1 MDTVCHGVPGSRRA
15 ETNEWANMNNAMAY
29 MIPPIIQKID
39 TASLDIKHG
48 NSTVIYATTRL
59 TPPAAVVDSADHNKE
74 CDGNGNIRKRG
85 FQHVYKSNSTNSSRR
100 VHHIPSGGVLLV
112 GETTI

>member
-1 MDTVCHGVPGSRRA
+1 MDTVHHDVPGSCRA
-15 ETNEWANMNNAMAY
+15 ETNEWGNIINATAY
-29 MIPPIIQKID
+29 MIPPNIEKMD

-48 NSTVIYATTRL
+48 NSTVTYAMTHL
-59 TPPAAVVDSADHNKE
+59 TPPAAVVESADHNKE
-74 CDGNGNIRKRG
+74 CDGNVNIRKRG
-85 FQHVYKSNSTNSSRR
+85 FQHIYKSNSTNSSRR